1 MSNFY
6 EKYQNI
12 IDDFVNNNLNY
23 IEDYCR
29 NNELNYNY
37 NNGNHYIDIICFF
50 ENLPNNLKDNYNFF

>member
-23 IEDYCR
+23 IENYCI
-29 NNELNYNY
+29 NNELDYMYDNKD
-37 NNGNHYIDIICFF
+37 HYIDTMFF
-50 ENLPNNLKDNYNFF
+50 LKIY